1 MNRASV
7 QLSIS
12 SNLARILCEIFL
24 QQPKRDRNAQTCKE
38 VCKAWSS
45 TQPPGVSTPPHC
57 KKYRGWCVQKNTS
70 VQSLIANCVREHRC
84 MQALCFGHLFFPYL
98 PSPSPT
104 SQRLKWGLQPG
115 FEMRSTEK
123 RRPGWSGME
132 DAAVGA
138 RARRGRHPPRRPQG
152 GAVALLR
159 AARACRGG
167 GEGGKY
173 TVAKRWWKGKG
184 RFYKFLNFM
193 TMPQQCNVHSICCE
207 VSTENMHW
215 AY

>member
-38 VCKAWSS
+38 VCKAWRS
-45 TQPPGVSTPPHC
+45 TQALGISTPPHC
-57 KKYRGWCVQKNTS
+57 KKYRGWCVPMGPGEQKKKKTS

-84 MQALCFGHLFFPYL
+84 MQALCFRHFFFPYL

-104 SQRLKWGLQPG
+104 SQRLKWDLQPR

-132 DAAVGA
+132 GAAVGA

-159 AARACRGG
+159 AARAGRG
-167 GEGGKY
+167 EER
-173 TVAKRWWKGKG
+173 A
-184 RFYKFLNFM
+184 
-193 TMPQQCNVHSICCE
+193 
-207 VSTENMHW
+207 ENIL
-215 AY
+215 